1 VAAED
6 LKGQKRRP
14 HVDPRG
20 LSQSLDESHAAG
32 RTPGGRGL
40 QTDRH
45 REPLSPLTAT
55 GSGLKPQDSCT
66 LARWTRSCAQD
77 SNGPDTTVRSL
88 LPSSTGIGRDRRRS
102 CWNYFRVS
110 PGRHGRSWSWILVPA
125 LVCPLGPGLLWR
137 MKSSVSSRTRQCA
150 RLPSKRLWSPTFD
163 TSAGRRM
170 TPGLRPPLRISSPR
184 HSRCSGCDRTTCSR
198 RSRGSSARAAS
209 SAPTTTTVFQSPS
222 WEAATAFDFVQER
235 KRGLRIRLGLDTT
248 APPQPSVA
256 RLKESGVFR
265 EARELLLHSVEEGD
279 GQRLVGFAL
288 SEGSTR
294 TLLEAGT
301 SETEVGLD
309 RLRTAAAAILEPVPW
324 WIGYRAWI
332 GLR

>member
-1 VAAED
+1 MDEELRARLERSGYDRPEFAAEFDRYRPRPPSVLLELLPRLAGTARPKLVVD
-6 LKGQKRRP
+6 LGSGT
-14 HVDPRG
+14 G
-20 LSQSLDESHAAG
+20 LSARPWAAVADEVVGVEPNEAMRTFAEQATVEPNVRYLGRSSYDTGLAAASADLVTAAQSLQWMRPNDVFPEIA
-32 RTPGGRGL
+32 RILREGGFF
-40 QTDRH
+40 
-45 REPLSPLTAT
+45 
-55 GSGLKPQDSCT
+55 
-66 LARWTRSCAQD
+66 CAY
-77 SNGPDTTVRSL
+77 
-88 LPSSTGIGRDRRRS
+88 
-102 CWNYFRVS
+102 NY
-110 PGRHGRSWSWILVPA
+110 
-125 LVCPLGPGLLWR
+125 
-137 MKSSVSSRTRQCA
+137 
-150 RLPSKRLWSPTFD
+150 
-163 TSAGRRM
+163 
-170 TPGLRPPLRISSPR
+170 
-184 HSRCSGCDRTTCSR
+184 
-198 RSRGSSARAAS
+198 
-209 SAPTTTTVFQSPS
+209 TVFQSPS

-256 RLKESGVFR
+256 WLKESGVFR